1 MDFFMGGNEL
11 SRKDIF
17 LITKPQQTF
26 SFYGLMM
33 WRQGPKNYS
42 AMDCH

>member
-17 LITKPQQTF
+17 LITEPQQRF